1 MKIFSQLLA
10 NEQTPPQSF
19 WTCIYAAGLMV
30 CDVQLLSAQGHL
42 ISRLPEELR
51 NVPEIAC
58 VTAGLPWIWSPHS
71 ERKKA
76 STWIWPATCQIDSS
90 RSISVSKHHLNC
102 IFAQVLPS
110 SSSETWILV
119 WLWAVRDC
127 FPVNV
132 LIFHHLMERHE
143 ATWVFSPPPF

>member
-58 VTAGLPWIWSPHS
+58 VTAGLPWMWSPHS
-71 ERKKA
+71 ERKKSLHVNLA
-76 STWIWPATCQIDSS
+76 RHLSDRFIVFAF
-90 RSISVSKHHLNC
+90 SV
-102 IFAQVLPS
+102 Q
-110 SSSETWILV
+110 T
-119 WLWAVRDC
+119 
-127 FPVNV
+127 
-132 LIFHHLMERHE
+132 
-143 ATWVFSPPPF
+143 PP